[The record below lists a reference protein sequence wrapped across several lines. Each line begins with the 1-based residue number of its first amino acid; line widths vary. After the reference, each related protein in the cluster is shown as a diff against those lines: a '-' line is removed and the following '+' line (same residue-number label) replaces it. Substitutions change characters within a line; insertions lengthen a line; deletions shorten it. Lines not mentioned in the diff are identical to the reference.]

1 MPPLPRDVE
10 PSNTKLL
17 LTVDEAAAVMSLG
30 RTLLYRLVM
39 RGEIISIKVGRTR
52 RVPMWALREVCP
64 APDGRVRGGGMRYAR
79 QGQARQR

>member
-1 MPPLPRDVE
+1 MPPLPPDVE

-39 RGEIISIKVGRTR
+39 RDEIISIKVGRTR
-52 RVPMWALREVCP
+52 RVPMWALREY
-64 APDGRVRGGGMRYAR
+64 VRR
-79 QGQARQR
+79 QMAASVEEA